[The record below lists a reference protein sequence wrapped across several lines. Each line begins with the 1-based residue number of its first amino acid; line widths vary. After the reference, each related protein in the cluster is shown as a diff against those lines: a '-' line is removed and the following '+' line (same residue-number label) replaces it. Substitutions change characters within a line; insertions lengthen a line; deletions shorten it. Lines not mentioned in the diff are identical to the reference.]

1 MYIESGAILD
11 YIVRTYGKGRLAPPE
26 SSPDYQR
33 YVEWMHFAEGSAM
46 LPVMLKLYSARLGE
60 AGAPLLPRIHG
71 EIENNF
77 GFLDS
82 ELANHDYFVG
92 DDLTAADINLTFVI
106 QAAKMLYTLEKFP
119 RLAAFLTRV
128 QARPAYRRAI
138 ERGGPFAYG

>member
-1 MYIESGAILD
+1 MHRMGMNDTTHIRARAVDPGMD
-11 YIVRTYGKGRLAPPE
+11 PE
-26 SSPDYQR
+26 
-33 YVEWMHFAEGSAM
+33 
-46 LPVMLKLYSARLGE
+46 
-60 AGAPLLPRIHG
+60 PLLPRVHG

-77 GFLDS
+77 GFLDA
-82 ELANHDYFVG
+82 ELADHDYFVG

-119 RLAAFLTRV
+119 RLAAFLSRV